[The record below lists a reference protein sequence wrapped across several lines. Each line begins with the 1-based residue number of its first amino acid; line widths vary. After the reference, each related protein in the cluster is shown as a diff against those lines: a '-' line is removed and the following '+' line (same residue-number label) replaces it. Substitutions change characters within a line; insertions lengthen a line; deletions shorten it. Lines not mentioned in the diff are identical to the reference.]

1 MSEKPP
7 GLDSMTN
14 GWSPRTL
21 VVGGSRGIG
30 RAVVL
35 RLARAGAPVAL
46 AYRSNQELAQ
56 DSAKAAAGLGSS
68 PILIQGDVSRDA
80 PRIVGEAAAGL
91 GGLDLV
97 VVTAVPIIVGSV
109 AGVTYDEF
117 RTAMDVVVWG
127 TQQTV
132 LSARPYLAATG
143 GSAVV
148 VGSLGSE
155 YYARYYGALGPAKAA
170 LDGLVRYL
178 AAELGPEGLRVN
190 GVSPCLVDDPGSD
203 HDAPEVAAFLQT
215 TARRTPLR
223 RLATPDDVAGT
234 ILALASPA
242 CSFVTGEVLRVDGG
256 YSLLA

>member
-1 MSEKPP
+1 MI
-7 GLDSMTN
+7 GN
-14 GWSPRTL
+14 GWCPRTL
-21 VVGGSRGIG
+21 VIGGSRGIG

-35 RLARAGAPVAL
+35 RLARAGAPLAVAF
-46 AYRSNQELAQ
+46 RSGREAAEET
-56 DSAKAAAGLGSS
+56 AKAAAEFGGGPVL
-68 PILIQGDVSRDA
+68 LKGDVSRDA
-80 PRIVGEAAAGL
+80 ARIVGDAAAEL

-97 VVTAVPIIVGSV
+97 VVTAVPIVVGPV
-109 AGVTYDEF
+109 ARVTYDEF

-127 TQQTV
+127 TQQAV
-132 LSARPYLAATG
+132 LSARPHLAASG

-178 AAELGPEGLRVN
+178 GAELGPDGVRVN
-190 GVSPCLVDDPGSD
+190 GVSPCLVDDPGSA
-203 HDAPEVAAFLQT
+203 HDAPEVAQFLDA

-223 RLATPDDVAGT
+223 RLATPDDVAGA

>member
-1 MSEKPP
+1 MNP
-7 GLDSMTN
+7 MRN

-35 RLARAGAPVAL
+35 QLARAGAPVAL
-46 AYRSNQELAQ
+46 AFRSNRELAEAT
-56 DSAKAAAGLGSS
+56 AKEAAQLGSS
-68 PILIQGDVSRDA
+68 PVLIQGDVSRDS
-80 PRIVGEAAAGL
+80 PRLVDEAVAEL

-97 VVTAVPIIVGSV
+97 VITAVPVITGPV
-109 AGVTYDEF
+109 AGVTRDEF

-132 LSARPYLAATG
+132 LSARPHLAAAG
-143 GSAVV
+143 GSVVV

-155 YYARYYGALGPAKAA
+155 SYARYYGALGPAKAA

-178 AAELGPEGLRVN
+178 AAELGPDGLRVN
-190 GVSPCLVDDPGSD
+190 GVSPCLVDDPTSA

-234 ILALASPA
+234 ILALASPG